1 MKNKN
6 IKYILKDSLNTHISM
21 HDNYDQVIDTI
32 SKFSKIFKNDTW
44 SIYGGRCDDL
54 PYLED
59 NALFRIP
66 KEMQEDYSGN
76 KFINFYFFKFD
87 LNTNERLDL
96 SKN

>member
-32 SKFSKIFKNDTW
+32 SKFSKIFKDDSW
-44 SIYGGRCDDL
+44 SIFGGRFDDL
-54 PYLED
+54 PCLED

-66 KEMQEDYSGN
+66 KEMQENYFNN
-76 KFINFYFFKFD
+76 KFIKFYFFKFD
-87 LNTNERLDL
+87 LNTNKRIDL
-96 SKN
+96 YKN

>member
-21 HDNYDQVIDTI
+21 HDTHDEVMKILTELNT
-32 SKFSKIFKNDTW
+32 KIFKNDTW
-44 SIYGGRCDDL
+44 SIFGGTFDDL
-54 PYLED
+54 PCLED

-66 KEMQEDYSGN
+66 KDIRENYSDN

-87 LNTNERLDL
+87 LNTNKRLDL
-96 SKN
+96 YK